1 MMVVD
6 DDVMVCDVVLW
17 RPFWQTSSP
26 PPTKNRKNRPKK
38 NNHDQQTTSINTIP

>member
-26 PPTKNRKNRPKK
+26 PPTKNRKK
-38 NNHDQQTTSINTIP
+38 QTKEK